1 MEINMNDV
9 KSVVSLCKP
18 QLIAIGVALV
28 LAGIVA
34 IAVKGMRKPG
44 RGLVRGQC
52 LVAALI
58 ALVWGVN
65 AICLGPVRTLLDLT
79 SSGSSLAG
87 GDTMAEALR
96 IGEEIAGE
104 GIVLLENR
112 DGILPME
119 KGNVNV
125 FGWASV
131 HPRFGG
137 TGSGSLSTDYE
148 TVSLLQG
155 LEHSGF
161 VPNAELV
168 QMYESYVEELP
179 KIAVGKQDWTL
190 PEPTASAYDDALM
203 ESAKAYSDIAFIVI
217 GRPGGEGF
225 DLPTR
230 MGDVIYNDNSD
241 TYHDFEPDDHYLK
254 LSRTERDMI
263 DLVCR
268 NFNDVVL
275 IYNGANPFELGFI
288 EDYTQIKAVVWC
300 PGPGQTGFNGLG
312 DILCGDINP
321 SGKTPDIF
329 VRDLQSTPYARN
341 FGNFHY
347 DNLDEHVVTTQ
358 LGKKST
364 PTFVNLVE
372 GIYVG
377 YRFYETAADEGFL
390 NYDEQVLYPFGYG
403 LSYTSFEKKM
413 GELSEKNGVIS
424 VDITVT
430 NTGDRDGKEVVE
442 LYCNPPYTDGGIEK
456 ASANLVAFAK
466 TGLLKPGASEK
477 VTLRFKV
484 EDMAAY
490 DALNRGCYV
499 LEQGDYKISLR
510 NDSHTLLDEK
520 VYTVAAEVVYGEG
533 KARSTDT
540 IAATNR
546 FVDAASNI
554 EYLSRKGG
562 FANFEAATAAPVSFS
577 MPEAQKAALLT
588 NLNYDPTAFNNA
600 DDPVPAQGVAN
611 ELKLADL
618 RGAALD
624 DPRWETLLDEMSLQE
639 MLDLIALSGYHTP
652 EIASVGKLATVD
664 CDGPASINN
673 SFANTASVGFPCT
686 IVLSS
691 TWNSTL
697 AGTFGEMMGVM
708 ADEMDVS
715 GWYAPAVNIHR
726 SAFGGRNFEYYS
738 EDGLL
743 AGKMAASVVRGA
755 MKSGVYTYVKH
766 FALNNQDTNRTLLLC
781 TWVNEQALREI
792 YLKPFELAVKEGG
805 TTAIMS
811 SMNCIG
817 EVPTAASYPLLTE
830 VLREEWG
837 FKGMVLTD
845 TFSGYGY
852 QNADRF
858 IRAGNDGMLS
868 NFDTDENY
876 VKDTD
881 SGTSR
886 LAMRNA
892 CKNIMYTVVNSRAYA
907 AEDADQRG
915 KPVWMKTL
923 IGTDIAALLLVL
935 LLEALFVLRYRRS
948 KPSKR

>member
-18 QLIAIGVALV
+18 HLMATGFAVLLAIL
-28 LAGIVA
+28 VA
-34 IAVKGMRKPG
+34 ILVRHMKKPG

-52 LVAALI
+52 LVAALA
-58 ALVWGVN
+58 ALVVGVN
-65 AICLGPVRTLLDLT
+65 AACLGPVRTLLDLT
-79 SSGSSLAG
+79 SSGSGLAG
-87 GDTMAEALR
+87 GDTMAQAQS
-96 IGEEIAGE
+96 ISEEIAGE

-112 DGILPME
+112 DGMLPME

-125 FGWASV
+125 FGWASA

-137 TGSGSLSTDYE
+137 TGSGSLSMDYE
-148 TVSLLQG
+148 TISLLQG
-155 LEHSGF
+155 LEHGGF

-168 QMYESYVEELP
+168 HMYESYVEELP
-179 KIAVGKQDWTL
+179 RLSVGKQNWTL

-203 ESAKAYSDIAFIVI
+203 ESAKAYSDKAIIVI

-225 DLPTR
+225 DLPIR
-230 MGDVIYNDNSD
+230 MGDVIYNDNSNA
-241 TYHDFEPDDHYLK
+241 YHDFEPDDHYLK
-254 LSRTERDMI
+254 LSRNERDMI
-263 DLVCR
+263 DIVCK

-275 IYNGANPFELGFI
+275 IYNGANPFELGFV
-288 EDYTQIKAVVWC
+288 EDYAQIKAVVWC
-300 PGPGQTGFNGLG
+300 PGLGHTGFNSLG
-312 DILCGDINP
+312 DILCGGINP

-329 VRDLQSTPYARN
+329 VRDLLSTPYAKN
-341 FGNFHY
+341 FGDFHY
-347 DNLDEHVVTTQ
+347 DNLDEHVVMTQ
-358 LGKKST
+358 MGKKST

-403 LSYTSFEKKM
+403 LSYTTFEKKM
-413 GELSEKNGVIS
+413 GELSEKDGVIS

-430 NTGDRDGKEVVE
+430 NTGDQDGKDVVE

-456 ASANLVAFAK
+456 ASANLIAFAK

-477 VTLRFKV
+477 VTLSFKA

-490 DALNRGCYV
+490 DALNHGCYV
-499 LEQGDYKISLR
+499 LEQGEYKISLR
-510 NDSHTLLDEK
+510 ADSHTLLDEK
-520 VYTVAAEVVYGEG
+520 VYTVASEVVYGEDH
-533 KARSTDT
+533 ARNTDAV
-540 IAATNR
+540 AAKNR
-546 FVDAASNI
+546 FDAAASDI

-562 FANFEAATAAPVSFS
+562 FANYEAATAAPMTFS

-588 NLNYDPTAFNNA
+588 NLNYDPTQFNNA

-611 ELKLADL
+611 DLKLADL

-624 DPRWETLLDEMSLQE
+624 DSRWETLLDEMTLQE

-673 SFANTASVGFPCT
+673 SFAKMASVGFPCT

-691 TWNSTL
+691 TWNSSL
-697 AGTFGEMMGVM
+697 AGTFGEIMGVM

-743 AGKMAASVVRGA
+743 AGRLAAEVVQGA
-755 MKSGVYTYVKH
+755 KKSGVYSYVKH

-792 YLKPFELAVKEGG
+792 YLKPFELAVKEGD
-805 TTAIMS
+805 TMAIMS

-817 EVPTAASYPLLTE
+817 DVPTAASYPLLTE

-837 FKGMVLTD
+837 FEGMVLTD

-886 LAMRNA
+886 LAMRKA
-892 CKNIMYTVVNSRAYA
+892 CKNIMYTVVNSRSYA
-907 AEDADQRG
+907 SEAAVQAG
-915 KPVWMKTL
+915 TPTWMKIL
-923 IGTDIAALLLVL
+923 IGADIAALALVL
-935 LLEALFVLRYRRS
+935 LLEALIILRYRKAR
-948 KPSKR
+948 RAR